1 MLTRS
6 TAYIATST
14 IFSFIVTCSIP
25 LLMTKPVMAKVP
37 SIIGLWESS
46 EGVMNIKQ
54 SGSRVSGTYK
64 QDKGAIEGRLSNNVL
79 NGYWSESNSNRR
91 CNTSRNGR
99 YHWGSLRLVF
109 DGSTF
114 RGAWGYCDDA
124 PTTPWTGNR
133 PVPPSISG
141 VWDSSEGEITFK
153 QSGSR
158 ISASYKQDGG
168 AIEGRIA
175 NNILT
180 GYWSEESSNRRCNT
194 ARNGR
199 YHWGSL
205 RFVFDGS
212 TFKGAWGY
220 CDDAPTTV
228 WTGNQ
233 KS

>member
-1 MLTRS
+1 MLPRITTS
-6 TAYIATST
+6 IATST
-14 IFSFIVTCSIP
+14 IFSFIVTGSVP
-25 LLMTKPVMAKVP
+25 LFTIKPVMANVP
-37 SIIGLWESS
+37 NVSGLWESS
-46 EGVMNIKQ
+46 EGIMNFKQ
-54 SGSRVSGTYK
+54 SGSRISATYK
-64 QDKGAIEGRLSNNVL
+64 QDNGAIEGRLSKNVL
-79 NGYWSESNSNRR
+79 NGYWSENNSNRR

-99 YHWGSLRLVF
+99 YHWGSLRLIF

-124 PTTPWTGNR
+124 PTTTWTGNR
-133 PVPPSISG
+133 QAPPGISG

-158 ISASYKQDGG
+158 VLARYKQDGG
-168 AIEGRIA
+168 TIEGRIA

-212 TFKGAWGY
+212 SFKGAWGY

-228 WTGNQ
+228 WTGNR
-233 KS
+233 KN